1 MVLFIPRN
9 RLETGTGMRLF
20 LDILS
25 LLSTPPSLLP
35 SPSLSPFL
43 SLSCSIPLLM
53 AQVHLIIRFANP
65 TTGEIE
71 EKHSKQ
77 SSGSMDFFS
86 DKKTHLFTLSE
97 HTDLP
102 LKVLHLFNL

>member
-1 MVLFIPRN
+1 
-9 RLETGTGMRLF
+9 
-20 LDILS
+20 
-25 LLSTPPSLLP
+25 
-35 SPSLSPFL
+35 
-43 SLSCSIPLLM
+43 M

-102 LKVLHLFNL
+102 LKVL